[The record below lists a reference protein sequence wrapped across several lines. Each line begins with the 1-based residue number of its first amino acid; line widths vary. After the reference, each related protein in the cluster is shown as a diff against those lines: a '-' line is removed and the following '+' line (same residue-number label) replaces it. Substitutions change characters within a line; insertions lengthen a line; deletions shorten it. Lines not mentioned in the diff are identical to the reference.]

1 MVSDRLGHSH
11 PRKFGDGADGG
22 STEAVSKQQGDEDQF
37 AVDTWVQLRRGAG
50 ELRIQI
56 LMHNPRILLDWCSR
70 RLAVP
75 ENRGKLK
82 TQSLTA
88 HSILSS
94 FHSTSFPSVQSRH
107 EQQLHGSAS
116 PPILECDTVVLD
128 GKIAETANVLE
139 TLNSS
144 AGANQGGQSS
154 SQGGITNKGNSRG
167 GRHLFDVYG
176 QRDYSIH
183 RSASWPELEQSRH
196 VIVSTPPGQIPLDEV
211 MSSVENQFC
220 YSFSVCYSQ
229 KLPSLK
235 VVDMKGGLYE
245 ISSGPQTSELMN
257 LSLQQDL
264 LYSLIREGIQRERWR
279 MQLQVCSQLR
289 EALVCPPP
297 FRSFLGYHRGS
308 GGRAGVRVAG
318 RATPPAIPWADLI
331 ASGIPVSLNA
341 PELEKKCQ
349 PNAGVQVEGRIAFDR
364 STLLGMQLR
373 NMRATVSSVS
383 VTKEIK
389 FRGGFEIDCAVYH
402 IRVEFPATRESWI
415 VLRRYRDFREL
426 YASLPSNLSPL
437 MAPLP
442 PKSWRSLSS
451 LTMTPEFLEDRRVG
465 LDKVLRR
472 LLIVAS
478 EEEDVSIVPELLS
491 NFLGIRVRRRGDNVA
506 EEFCE
511 CDLGLGSE
519 GGSGGSSNITVQPFF
534 EVFLP
539 QSQPISLSISTHFR
553 LIMWLVL
560 SGAARRASC
569 WKGLPYSSLAS
580 CVCKDVWASL
590 NGSPEE
596 WDSAALHF
604 DAIDVDVNRTYVK
617 CDEERETLRR
627 VLRGFALHAPSVGY
641 CQAMNFVALFLLR
654 TSGPPSGCIDKDDWN
669 EPIAF
674 LLLESIALDVVPE
687 YWEGI
692 NSMTRVQA
700 DLQLLRRLADT
711 RIPALLSHLD
721 ATGLPLELLACDWLL
736 NLFCRL
742 LPPLTVMRV
751 WSLLLLEGSEV
762 LVFTALAILQLVETS
777 ILESL
782 APSASATADA
792 INAMAAAM
800 HDADELVEL
809 AVREKG
815 LFFSQ
820 KGLRF
825 RVQLA
830 KDGVY
835 DQRELQQ
842 QSNSSAVES
851 TDGC

>member
-1 MVSDRLGHSH
+1 MSDRLGHRH
-11 PRKFGDGADGG
+11 PRKFGGGADGG
-22 STEAVSKQQGDEDQF
+22 TADALPKQQGDEEQL

-56 LMHNPRILLDWCSR
+56 LMHNPRILLDWCNR
-70 RLAVP
+70 RLAIP
-75 ENRGKLK
+75 ENRDKLMPHP
-82 TQSLTA
+82 L
-88 HSILSS
+88 LSS
-94 FHSTSFPSVQSRH
+94 FRSASVPPVPSPH
-107 EQQLHGSAS
+107 ALGGSAS
-116 PPILECDTVVLD
+116 PYNPILECDTIYLD
-128 GKIAETANVLE
+128 GKMTSTGNVSETF
-139 TLNSS
+139 NSS

-154 SQGGITNKGNSRG
+154 SQGPANKGNSRG
-167 GRHLFDVYG
+167 GRHLFDTYR
-176 QRDYSIH
+176 QRDYSIC
-183 RSASWPELEQSRH
+183 RPASWPELEQSCQ
-196 VIVSTPPGQIPLDEV
+196 VIVSTSPGQIPLDEV
-211 MSSVENQFC
+211 MSSVEKQFC

-235 VVDMKGGLYE
+235 AVDIKEGGLYE
-245 ISSGPQTSELMN
+245 ISGPRTRELMN

-264 LYSLIREGIQRERWR
+264 LCSLMCEGIQRDRWR
-279 MQLQVCSQLR
+279 RQLQVCSQLR
-289 EALVCPPP
+289 EALACAPP
-297 FRSFLGYHRGS
+297 FRSFLGSHRGS

-318 RATPPAIPWADLI
+318 RATPPAIPLADLI
-331 ASGIPVSLNA
+331 ASGIPASLNA
-341 PELEKKCQ
+341 PEEEKKSQ
-349 PNAGVQVEGRIAFDR
+349 PNAVPVEGRIVFDR

-373 NMRATVSSVS
+373 NVRATVSGVS

-389 FRGGFEIDCAVYH
+389 FRGGFERDCAVYH
-402 IRVEFPATRESWI
+402 IRVEFPATRESWM

-451 LTMTPEFLEDRRVG
+451 FTMTPEFLEDRRVG

-472 LLIVAS
+472 LLIEAS
-478 EEEDVSIVPELLS
+478 EAEDVSMVPELLS
-491 NFLGIRVRRRGDNVA
+491 NFLGMGVHRRGGVA
-506 EEFCE
+506 EVFCE

-519 GGSGGSSNITVQPFF
+519 GGSGSNSNITVQPFF
-534 EVFLP
+534 EVSLP
-539 QSQPISLSISTHFR
+539 WSQPISLSISTHFR

-569 WKGLPYSSLAS
+569 WKGLPYSSLAG
-580 CVCKDVWASL
+580 CVCKEVWVSL
-590 NGSPEE
+590 NGSPEQ
-596 WDSAALHF
+596 WDSAASHF

-627 VLRGFALHAPSVGY
+627 VLRNFALHAPSVGY

-654 TSGPPSGCIDKDDWN
+654 TAQPPSGCIDKDGWQ
-669 EPIAF
+669 ESIAF

-700 DLQLLRRLADT
+700 DLKLLRRLADA

-721 ATGLPLELLACDWLL
+721 ATGLPVELLACDWLL

-742 LPPLTVMRV
+742 LPPLTVLRV
-751 WSLLLLEGSEV
+751 WSWLFLEGSEV
-762 LVFTALAILQLVETS
+762 LVFTALAVLQLVETS

-782 APSASATADA
+782 VPSASANADA
-792 INAMAAAM
+792 INAMAGAM
-800 HDADELVEL
+800 HDADELIEL
-809 AVREKG
+809 AVHEKG
-815 LFFSQ
+815 LFFSH

-825 RVQLA
+825 RMQLA
-830 KDGVY
+830 KEGVY
-835 DQRELQQ
+835 DQQGLQQ
-842 QSNSSAVES
+842 HSNSSAVES
-851 TDGC
+851 MDGC